1 MRSKPMR
8 GVAMTLS
15 TEAMMVGAAV
25 ARRPSRSRVAPILIN
40 ISGRAALPSRS
51 IGRKI
56 RGEGGV
62 QFD

>member
-1 MRSKPMR
+1 
-8 GVAMTLS
+8 MTLS

-40 ISGRAALPSRS
+40 MSGRAALPSRS